1 MGADNTV
8 KSNDM
13 SEKKTSAYEQISGMT
28 GLKMWKVQIVLAKTP
43 STNLHRVTDDEIA
56 VILHA
61 AAEIGYVNPA
71 IGMLLGTKVKEV
83 TLEMVA
89 KRAGVSVTTVFN
101 ALQSTG
107 GIAAISKPTR
117 THVLSIVKELGY
129 KPTSKLQLKNFHK
142 RKQ

>member
-1 MGADNTV
+1 MGGDNTV
-8 KSNDM
+8 KSKDM
-13 SEKKTSAYEQISGMT
+13 SEKKTSPYEQISVMT

-61 AAEIGYVNPA
+61 AAEIGYVNPGV
-71 IGMLLGTKVKEV
+71 GMIAGTKVKEV

-89 KRAGVSVTTVFN
+89 KRAGVSIKTVSD

-107 GIAAISKPTR
+107 IADISKATR
-117 THVLSIVKELGY
+117 THVLAIVKELGY